1 MQQPQATCIQCR
13 STHLWP
19 MMRRQQQKQLS
30 RPFLEKRAAA
40 IVTGPSPKISSILA
54 NYSPRI
60 DTPWSQLVTGM
71 EMEIQIYSWAAAL
84 ARSMPTLIKEE
95 LRILIGLEWNSLRL
109 HQMVVVSVHLP
120 SLTSME
126 METLIF

>member
-1 MQQPQATCIQCR
+1 
-13 STHLWP
+13 

-30 RPFLEKRAAA
+30 HPFLEKRVAV
-40 IVTGPSPKISSILA
+40 IVTGPSPKTSSILA
-54 NYSPRI
+54 NYSLRI

-71 EMEIQIYSWAAAL
+71 ETEIQIYSWAAAL

-109 HQMVVVSVHLP
+109 HRMVVVSVHLP